1 MVASSNLEQ
10 HMLSVEQQLVADQLK
25 LSLIQPASFVGD
37 MQRSR
42 DPVGMSPMMLLLMF
56 TVLGM
61 VVAVFVSLLLAFS
74 TSRSSE
80 STNEL

>member
-1 MVASSNLEQ
+1 MFASANLEQ
-10 HMLSVEQQLVADQLK
+10 QKLSVKQRLVADQAQ
-25 LSLIQPASFVGD
+25 LSLIQPAHFIGD
-37 MQRSR
+37 MQRSQN
-42 DPVGMSPMMLLLMF
+42 PVGMSSKVLLLMF

-61 VVAVFVSLLLAFS
+61 VVAVIVSLLLAFS